1 VEEPLELVRRFVN
14 TLDVESGRDELA
26 TPEALAA
33 WLAANGLGG
42 ARLRA
47 GPAGLRR
54 AAELR
59 EALRGRLCANNG
71 APSDERDAAALDRQ
85 ARRSDVVLGFGPGGA
100 ELRARAGGVDAALGR
115 ILVAVAACEADGS
128 WQRLKA
134 CRAETCAWAFVDRSR
149 NGSRHWCSMEVCGN
163 REKARAFRAR
173 RAAGR
178 RQA

>member
-1 VEEPLELVRRFVN
+1 VEGPLELVQRFVN
-14 TLDVESGRDELA
+14 TLNVETGRDELA
-26 TPEALAA
+26 TPEALAG
-33 WLAANGLGG
+33 WLAAGGLAG

-47 GPAGLRR
+47 GPADLRR

-59 EALRGRLCANNG
+59 EALRGLLRTNNG
-71 APSDERDAAALDRQ
+71 APGDNRDAAALERQ
-85 ARRSDVVLGFGPGGA
+85 ARRSGVVLGFGPAGP
-100 ELRARAGGVDAALGR
+100 ELRPRAGGVDGALGR

-134 CRAETCAWAFVDRSR
+134 CRAETCAWAFLDRSR

-173 RAAGR
+173 RTAAH